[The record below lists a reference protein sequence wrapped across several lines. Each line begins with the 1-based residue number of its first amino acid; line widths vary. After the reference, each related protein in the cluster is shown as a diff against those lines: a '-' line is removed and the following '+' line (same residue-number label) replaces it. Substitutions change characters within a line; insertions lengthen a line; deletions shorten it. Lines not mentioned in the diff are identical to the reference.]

1 MAFNFWKSDKDNVIG
16 GEDQPLV
23 VADSGGVER
32 AARFLKHP
40 RVAGTSREHKVAFLE
55 SKGCAPA
62 DIDEALRLVEDGEG
76 DIYHAWAA
84 GLDKGDTPAW
94 AAGLED
100 EKKGLANLAT
110 DGLFEETAV
119 SARGGGGYDD
129 LGGGRASDEDI
140 YYDVERSGGKK
151 KKKKA
156 SKGPRRGRSD
166 AALDRRRYHRNVCAC
181 LCCTVFVTFPTVAF
195 LFHYF
200 DLVDNVTTIVRCL
213 HTRC

>member
-62 DIDEALRLVEDGEG
+62 DIDEALRLVED
-76 DIYHAWAA
+76 
-84 GLDKGDTPAW
+84 DKDMSW

-100 EKKGLANLAT
+100 DKKGLANLAT

-151 KKKKA
+151 KKKKKA

-181 LCCTVFVTFPTVAF
+181 LCCTIFVTFPTVAF

>member
-62 DIDEALRLVEDGEG
+62 DVDAALRLVEDGEG

-129 LGGGRASDEDI
+129 LGGRASDEDI

-151 KKKKA
+151 KKKKKA
-156 SKGPRRGRSD
+156 SKAPRRGRSD

>member
-62 DIDEALRLVEDGEG
+62 DVDAALRLVEDGEG

-151 KKKKA
+151 KKKA

-181 LCCTVFVTFPTVAF
+181 LCCTVFVTFPAVAF

>member
-181 LCCTVFVTFPTVAF
+181 LCCTIFVTFPTVAF

>member
-1 MAFNFWKSDKDNVIG
+1 MS
-16 GEDQPLV
+16 
-23 VADSGGVER
+23 
-32 AARFLKHP
+32 
-40 RVAGTSREHKVAFLE
+40 
-55 SKGCAPA
+55 
-62 DIDEALRLVEDGEG
+62 
-76 DIYHAWAA
+76 
-84 GLDKGDTPAW
+84 W

-100 EKKGLANLAT
+100 DKKGLAHLAT

-151 KKKKA
+151 KKKKKA

-181 LCCTVFVTFPTVAF
+181 LCCTIFVTFPTVAF

>member
-1 MAFNFWKSDKDNVIG
+1 MAFNFWKSDKDNYIG

-62 DIDEALRLVEDGEG
+62 DIDEALRLVED
-76 DIYHAWAA
+76 
-84 GLDKGDTPAW
+84 DKDMSW

-100 EKKGLANLAT
+100 DKKGLAHLAT

-119 SARGGGGYDD
+119 SARGG
-129 LGGGRASDEDI
+129 RT
-140 YYDVERSGGKK
+140 RH
-151 KKKKA
+151 
-156 SKGPRRGRSD
+156 RRGERICISRIIRD
-166 AALDRRRYHRNVCAC
+166 IFLW
-181 LCCTVFVTFPTVAF
+181 LCTPPAITKGW
-195 LFHYF
+195 
-200 DLVDNVTTIVRCL
+200 N
-213 HTRC
+213 

>member
-23 VADSGGVER
+23 VADGGGVER

-62 DIDEALRLVEDGEG
+62 DIDEALRLVEDDE
-76 DIYHAWAA
+76 DMS
-84 GLDKGDTPAW
+84 W

-100 EKKGLANLAT
+100 DKKGLAHLAT

-129 LGGGRASDEDI
+129 LGGRASDEDI

-156 SKGPRRGRSD
+156 SKAPRRGRSD

>member
-1 MAFNFWKSDKDNVIG
+1 MAFNFWKSDKDNYIG

-62 DIDEALRLVEDGEG
+62 DIDEALRLVED
-76 DIYHAWAA
+76 
-84 GLDKGDTPAW
+84 DKDMSW

-100 EKKGLANLAT
+100 DQKGLAHLAT
-110 DGLFEETAV
+110 DGLFGETAV

-129 LGGGRASDEDI
+129 LGGRASDEDI

-156 SKGPRRGRSD
+156 SKAPRRGRSD

>member
-62 DIDEALRLVEDGEG
+62 DIDEALRLVED
-76 DIYHAWAA
+76 
-84 GLDKGDTPAW
+84 DKDMSW

-100 EKKGLANLAT
+100 DKKGLANLAT

-151 KKKKA
+151 KKKA

-181 LCCTVFVTFPTVAF
+181 LCCTVFVTFPAVAF

>member
-1 MAFNFWKSDKDNVIG
+1 MAFNFWKSDKDNVVG

-23 VADSGGVER
+23 ADGGGVER
-32 AARFLKHP
+32 AARFLRHP
-40 RVAGTSREHKVAFLE
+40 RVAGTSRANKVAFLE

-62 DIDEALRLVEDGEG
+62 DIDEALRLVED
-76 DIYHAWAA
+76 
-84 GLDKGDTPAW
+84 DKDMSW

-100 EKKGLANLAT
+100 DKKGLAPLAT
-110 DGLFEETAV
+110 DGPFEETAV

>member
-62 DIDEALRLVEDGEG
+62 DIDEALRLVED
-76 DIYHAWAA
+76 
-84 GLDKGDTPAW
+84 DKDMSW

-100 EKKGLANLAT
+100 DKKGLAHLAT
-110 DGLFEETAV
+110 DGLFGETAV

-129 LGGGRASDEDI
+129 LGGRASDEDI

-156 SKGPRRGRSD
+156 SKAPRRGRSD

>member
-62 DIDEALRLVEDGEG
+62 DIDEALRLVEDDE
-76 DIYHAWAA
+76 DMS
-84 GLDKGDTPAW
+84 W

-100 EKKGLANLAT
+100 DKKGLAHLAT

-129 LGGGRASDEDI
+129 LGGRASDEDI

-156 SKGPRRGRSD
+156 SKAPRRGRSD

>member
-1 MAFNFWKSDKDNVIG
+1 MAFNFWKSDKDNVVG
-16 GEDQPLV
+16 GEDEPLV
-23 VADSGGVER
+23 VADGGGVER

-62 DIDEALRLVEDGEG
+62 DIDEALRLVED
-76 DIYHAWAA
+76 
-84 GLDKGDTPAW
+84 DKDMSW

-100 EKKGLANLAT
+100 DKKGLAHLAT

-140 YYDVERSGGKK
+140 YYDVERSGGKKK